1 MFRRKQHLEMVQ
13 EEEDDKRRP
22 LGMGGVR
29 VQINGLMLQTV
40 PNAREYAGLNGIYQQ
55 TGDIFNEHAIYAQN
69 DDPSIAIWWSSTEY
83 KSAWCLG
90 PRGKL
95 GTDKMWAYLESK
107 EPLLLTEVSNR
118 PWRVWSPLDDSWV
131 ESVDVQVL
139 NLELK
144 SLGVSFP
151 KRLQQREAMTGSH
164 AHAEGPP
171 DPAKQVEL
179 ALEWDDDSSAAWTTC
194 EYDRPTLEEIAEAKQ
209 AAKKMA
215 TEKTVEE
222 VYMDFAGK
230 TAEKRTLL
238 AKTEATDRFARSKTL
253 AIFRSEI
260 ALKKQIYQGRVRMST
275 DSIRQVHKA
284 FMEHILEHMDQWV
297 GIPNMR
303 ERLWE
308 ALRIQPLYSDSWSG
322 LLDIK
327 DEDIQNV
334 LKTMRHEEEQLVDN
348 IENEIVSVAKTFL
361 FVACLSTLMST
372 MVTTG
377 QIRQGSWEGGKSS
390 AGKYIGAG
398 SLVLGNAIRREQDPQ
413 VTKRV
418 QDPISQRAS
427 IAS

>member
-1 MFRRKQHLEMVQ
+1 
-13 EEEDDKRRP
+13 
-22 LGMGGVR
+22 
-29 VQINGLMLQTV
+29 
-40 PNAREYAGLNGIYQQ
+40 
-55 TGDIFNEHAIYAQN
+55 
-69 DDPSIAIWWSSTEY
+69 
-83 KSAWCLG
+83 
-90 PRGKL
+90 
-95 GTDKMWAYLESK
+95 
-107 EPLLLTEVSNR
+107 
-118 PWRVWSPLDDSWV
+118 
-131 ESVDVQVL
+131 
-139 NLELK
+139 
-144 SLGVSFP
+144 
-151 KRLQQREAMTGSH
+151 
-164 AHAEGPP
+164 
-171 DPAKQVEL
+171 
-179 ALEWDDDSSAAWTTC
+179 
-194 EYDRPTLEEIAEAKQ
+194 
-209 AAKKMA
+209 
-215 TEKTVEE
+215 
-222 VYMDFAGK
+222 MDFAGK

-348 IENEIVSVAKTFL
+348 IENDIVSVAKTFL